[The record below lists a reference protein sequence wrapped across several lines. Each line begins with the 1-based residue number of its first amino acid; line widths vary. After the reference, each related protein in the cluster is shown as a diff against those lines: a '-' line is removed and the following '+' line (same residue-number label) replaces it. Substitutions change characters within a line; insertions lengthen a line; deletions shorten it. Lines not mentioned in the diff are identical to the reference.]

1 MSSRAH
7 QLLDLGQSIWL
18 DFIRRGHLEDG
29 GFDRDVNEAG
39 VVGVTSNPTIFQ
51 QAIAGSRDYDAAI
64 AAGVERGLEGEPLYE
79 SLAIPDIQQACD
91 RLRDVYARTQGRD
104 GRVSLEVSPRLAHD
118 TAQTV
123 AAAKRLH
130 AEVAR
135 ENVMIKI
142 PATRAGLPAITQ
154 TLAAG
159 ISVNV
164 TLIFSVERYH
174 EVMDA
179 WMSGLEQRV
188 AGGHGPGTLRS
199 VASFFV
205 SRVDSKVDAAIEQR
219 LATLPPGSTERTE
232 LESLR
237 GQAAVANARLAY
249 AAFETTVAGARF
261 QALRSGGAHVQRPLW
276 ASTSTKNPAYRD
288 VLYVEELIGPDTVN
302 TVPPATLVAFN
313 DHGRAESRIRH
324 DVPGA
329 RRAFERLTA
338 LGVHVE
344 RLIAELEHEG
354 VRSFEKSFDDLLA
367 ALEARRQE
375 RLAQRGSSR

>member
-7 QLLDLGQSIWL
+7 QLLDLGQSIWI
-18 DFIRRGHLEDG
+18 DFIRRGHFENG
-29 GFDRDVNEAG
+29 GFDRDVLEAG

-64 AAGVERGLEGEPLYE
+64 AQGVERGLEGEPLYE

-91 RLRDVYARTQGRD
+91 RLHGVFASTDGRD
-104 GRVSLEVSPRLAHD
+104 GRVSLEVSPKLAND
-118 TAQTV
+118 TAGSV
-123 AAAKRLH
+123 AAARRLH
-130 AEVAR
+130 TAVAR
-135 ENVMIKI
+135 DNVMIKI

-154 TLAAG
+154 VLAAG

-164 TLIFSVERYH
+164 TLIFSVERYR

-179 WMSGLEQRV
+179 WMTGLEQLAS
-188 AGGHGPGTLRS
+188 AGRDAGSVRS

-219 LATLPPGSTERTE
+219 LGTLPPGATERAE

-249 AAFETTVAGARF
+249 AAFESTVASPRF
-261 QALRSGGAHVQRPLW
+261 EALRARGAQVQRPLW

-302 TVPPATLVAFN
+302 TLPPATLVAFN
-313 DHGRAESRIRH
+313 DHGRVEARIRH

-329 RRAFERLTA
+329 LRAFERLTT
-338 LGVHVE
+338 LGVPVE
-344 RLIAELEHEG
+344 RLIGELEPEG

-367 ALEARRQE
+367 ALETRRQE
-375 RLAQRGSSR
+375 RLAQRGSAH

>member
-29 GFDRDVNEAG
+29 GFERDVREAG

-51 QAIAGSRDYDAAI
+51 QAISGSQDYDAAI
-64 AAGVERGLEGEPLYE
+64 AEGVTRGLEGEPLFE

-91 RLRDVYARTQGRD
+91 RLREIFTRTGGRD
-104 GRVSLEVSPRLAHD
+104 GRVSLEVSPKLAND
-118 TAQTV
+118 TARTV
-123 AAAKRLH
+123 AAALRLH
-130 AEVAR
+130 AAAAR

-154 TLAAG
+154 VLASG

-164 TLIFSVERYH
+164 TLIFSVERYR

-179 WMSGLEQRV
+179 WLSGLEQLAA
-188 AGGHGPGTLRS
+188 AGRDPGAVRS

-219 LATLPPGSTERTE
+219 LALLPPGATERTE
-232 LESLR
+232 LEGWR

-249 AAFETTVAGARF
+249 AAFEETVAGARF
-261 QALRSGGAHVQRPLW
+261 RALAARGAHVQRPLW

-313 DHGRAESRIRH
+313 DHGLVESRLRH

-329 RRAFERLTA
+329 RRAFERLTE
-338 LGVHVE
+338 LGVPVE
-344 RLIAELEHEG
+344 RLIGELEPEG
-354 VRSFEKSFDDLLA
+354 VRAFEKSYDDLLA

-375 RLAQRGSSR
+375 RLAQRGSAR